1 MAYIIGGILIL
12 IALIIFGLIWRKRIY
27 DEVDR
32 LEGWKMDIMNRNV
45 SAELSRV
52 KALNLSGETQENFEK
67 WKDRWDTILTR
78 ELPDMEEYLFD
89 AEEAA
94 DKYRF
99 STAKQNLLR
108 VDGALKA
115 IEADIEQMYNEL
127 ELLLDSEENS
137 RKAVEALKP
146 KMKELRRSLLQNR
159 HNFGK
164 SEARFEGDL
173 DEIDGNIEKYYQL
186 TEEGNYFE
194 AQKLV
199 DGLRD
204 HITELESKMGEF
216 PDVYKKSRQTL
227 PNQLDELQNGI
238 IGMKK
243 DGYHISHLGFEKEIH
258 QYKTQL
264 QEFVEQLDKGMLEE
278 IVPFLEQVEERMK
291 EMYQLLE
298 KEAIAKNY
306 IEKQIP
312 GFRRNVEAELQ
323 SFEET
328 TKEVESLQEAYYLED
343 NDLEN
348 HLNLEKLVKQ
358 LKESLEDIDRGLDE
372 HTATHI
378 ELREKVETAS
388 KELEKL
394 KARHEAFKSQIQTL
408 RKDELAAKE
417 LIIEMRK
424 ALQDT
429 HRTLMKS
436 NIPGVPDFI
445 WKLFEEAAERVE
457 EVTGKLEKQ
466 PLDMGEIQHSLS
478 EAQKAVSSMTE
489 QTEMLLEQARLVEL
503 VIQYANRYRS
513 KYPLL
518 AARLSEAESMFRN
531 FEYENALEEAVQALE
546 KIEPGALKKLEE
558 YNKVPS

>member
-52 KALNLSGETQENFEK
+52 KSLNLSGETQENFEK
-67 WKDRWDTILTR
+67 WKDRWDSILTR

-94 DKYRF
+94 DRYRF
-99 STAKQNLLR
+99 SVSKQNLLR
-108 VDGALKA
+108 VDDALKA
-115 IEADIEQMYNEL
+115 IESDIEQMYVEL
-127 ELLLDSEENS
+127 EQLLDSEENS
-137 RKAVEALKP
+137 RKAIEELNPRV
-146 KMKELRRSLLQNR
+146 KELRKSLLHNR
-159 HNFGK
+159 HHFGK
-164 SEARFEGDL
+164 SEARFEGEL
-173 DEIDGNIEKYYQL
+173 DEINRTIENYYQL

-199 DGLRD
+199 DGLRE
-204 HITELESKMGEF
+204 HLSELETKMKEF
-216 PDVYKKSRQTL
+216 PGIYKKCRQTL

-238 IGMKK
+238 VGMKK

-258 QYKTQL
+258 QYKTKL
-264 QEFVEQLDKGMLEE
+264 QDFIDQLDKGVLEE
-278 IVPFLEQVEERMK
+278 VVPFLEHVEERMK

-306 IEKQIP
+306 VEKQLP
-312 GFRRNVEAELQ
+312 SFRRDLETEIQ

-328 TKEVESLQEAYYLED
+328 TQEVENLQESYYLED
-343 NDLEN
+343 TDLEN
-348 HLNLEKLVKQ
+348 HLNLDKLVKQ
-358 LKESLEDIDRGLDE
+358 LKEDLDSIDRGLDE

-378 ELREKVETAS
+378 ELREKIETAS
-388 KELEKL
+388 NELEKL
-394 KARHEAFKSQIQTL
+394 KARHEAFSSQIQTL
-408 RKDELAAKE
+408 RKDELEAKE
-417 LIIEMRK
+417 MILEMRK

-436 NIPGVPDFI
+436 NIPGVPGFI
-445 WKLFEEAAERVE
+445 WELFEEAADRVDD
-457 EVTGKLEKQ
+457 VAGKLEKQ
-466 PLDMGEIQHSLS
+466 PLDMGEVQHSLA
-478 EAQKAVSSMTE
+478 EAEKAVSSMTE
-489 QTEMLLEQARLVEL
+489 QTEMLLEQAHLVEL

-518 AARLSEAESMFRN
+518 AARLSEAENRFRS
-531 FEYENALEEAVQALE
+531 FEYEPALEEAVQALE
-546 KIEPGALKKLEE
+546 EVEPGALKRLEA
-558 YNKVPS
+558 YSKVPS